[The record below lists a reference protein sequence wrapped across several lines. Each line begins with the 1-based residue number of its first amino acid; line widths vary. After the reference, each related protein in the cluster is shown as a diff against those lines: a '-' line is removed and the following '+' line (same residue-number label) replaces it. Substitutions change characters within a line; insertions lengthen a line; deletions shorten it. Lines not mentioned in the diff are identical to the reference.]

1 MLGTWHQSLYHV
13 YSMIVHVT
21 SVSVLLQLLQQT
33 LFGLFD
39 IVIKY
44 DIVAAR
50 TIKNIVLSVLKKIA
64 MSYVVIKDFA
74 SNKNKI
80 ITTLIIQIFD
90 FLSEK

>member
-13 YSMIVHVT
+13 CSIVIHVT
-21 SVSVLLQLLQQT
+21 SVSVLLQPLQQT

-64 MSYVVIKDFA
+64 MSYGVIKDFA